1 MINKVN
7 TNKAKIDDELR
18 NTFGRRLKML
28 RTGMRLT
35 LYEFSAALELKSGIK
50 ISYGALCNYERSYRI
65 PDLYTL
71 TKIAEYFDVTT
82 DYLLG
87 IADDKNTKVFQTTVF
102 DDKNEP
108 RIVKI
113 GVAKESELAN
123 MSIKDIKDLVAKFKN
138 LGIDFNKIN

>member
-138 LGIDFNKIN
+138 LGIDFNKIK